1 MVIEMLLLATLG
13 ISMAILVIPLVLMLI
28 FLYQGNTSGVVGAG
42 AFLLFLLFP
51 ELCLILLI
59 VGAFA
64 SLLIGRPDLSRTC
77 VICFVVFIVI
87 YAILIIAGIATIMV
101 AA

>member
-1 MVIEMLLLATLG
+1 MLLLATLG

-28 FLYQGNTSGVVGAG
+28 FLYQGNTSRVVGAG

-77 VICFVVFIVI
+77 VICFIVFIVI

>member
-1 MVIEMLLLATLG
+1 MLLLATLG

-28 FLYQGNTSGVVGAG
+28 FLYQGNTSGAVGAG

-77 VICFVVFIVI
+77 VICFIVFIVI

>member
-1 MVIEMLLLATLG
+1 MLLLATLG

-28 FLYQGNTSGVVGAG
+28 FLYQGNTSGVVG

-77 VICFVVFIVI
+77 VICFIVFIVI

>member
-1 MVIEMLLLATLG
+1 MLLLATLG

-59 VGAFA
+59 VGALA

-77 VICFVVFIVI
+77 VICFIVFIVI